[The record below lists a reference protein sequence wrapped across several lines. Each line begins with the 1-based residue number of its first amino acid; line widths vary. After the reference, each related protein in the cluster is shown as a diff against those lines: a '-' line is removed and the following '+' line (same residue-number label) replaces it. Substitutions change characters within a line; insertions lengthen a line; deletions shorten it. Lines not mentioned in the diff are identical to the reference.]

1 MITYVF
7 ENETSGIN
15 IYEVT
20 LDENNNEIS
29 RKQIGAH
36 MVPVEYI
43 TNEFINDYRLQ
54 ARNYIVEKV
63 DDVLGFDGITNA
75 SMANY
80 VAGLLSGTVMNIS
93 SLNEKRSV

>member
-1 MITYVF
+1 
-7 ENETSGIN
+7 
-15 IYEVT
+15 
-20 LDENNNEIS
+20 
-29 RKQIGAH
+29 
-36 MVPVEYI
+36 VEYI